1 MNSQRCIQLRLGSV
15 QISACPKRCKRA
27 TRRRLESGLAKRFAT
42 FVTLF
47 GVWSFWCA
55 HPLSVRAQSLT
66 VVPDSTTATRL
77 LDSDDCRQHCTVVGG
92 SRSGDNLFHSF
103 ERFNIS
109 EDVIVTVKN
118 QGAANIFARVLQA
131 ASTING
137 TLSITGEVKANFFL
151 INPQGITFGP
161 RATLVSSG
169 SFVASTAESVTFA
182 DETDFGTA
190 DATGPLLTI
199 SAPVGLQFGQEIGA
213 IVNRSQD
220 NQAGA
225 VTLAGQPA
233 GLQVASGEAL
243 ALMGG
248 SVVLDGGR
256 LTAESG
262 RIEIGSVTGHSWISI
277 SDDFVFGYE
286 EATGFADLAITNGGG
301 LDVSGSGGSIFL
313 RGHRI
318 EISDRAFIANTNTGN
333 LSSAVIDLTAEDA
346 IALSGFGIFFSA
358 NPGSTGNGASLNI
371 DARTLTVSDG
381 ALVAGGTL
389 GAGNGGSI
397 TINTSEETTLRGVGF
412 FSPTLVTTSSQ
423 ATGRGGDL
431 TINARELHVLDGAQI
446 QAVTY
451 GSGTGGNITIN
462 ATDRLHVSGS
472 DVMGSGGLSTSSLLA
487 SSGVVGL
494 PFQPDGDG
502 GNLTITTDTLTVS
515 DSAQIA
521 VDSLGPGNSGDLNI
535 TAQTIWL
542 ADQAQISAAAAFGN
556 GGNIQIED
564 AETLILREGSLV
576 SARAGTGSGRGDGG
590 NISIDADFIV
600 TNPLEDADIIAKA
613 TQGRGGNIA
622 IGARGLYGIAERTA
636 IAGNQTNDIDASS
649 EFGISGTIA
658 IDQLIATSAQSLV
671 TISERVLEAD
681 AAVTQGCQTT
691 GNHLR
696 VTGRGGMPTVPSGE
710 IEVANT
716 LVDLGERYIS
726 GNNSGRQD
734 SSPADVD
741 AGLDVVVEA
750 NLESVLVTD
759 RGREVTQEALRAEPF
774 RWREAKNWQVN
785 EQNQVVLT
793 AERSHGEDGPIAL
806 PGASCH
812 RS

>member
-1 MNSQRCIQLRLGSV
+1 MSFQRCIQSRLGSV
-15 QISACPKRCKRA
+15 LISAYPNRCKRSA
-27 TRRRLESGLAKRFAT
+27 CERLEGGWAKRCVAFAT
-42 FVTLF
+42 LL
-47 GVWSFWCA
+47 GMWSFWCVR
-55 HPLSVRAQSLT
+55 PLSARAQILT
-66 VVPDSTTATRL
+66 VAPDGTAATRL
-77 LDSDDCRQHCTVVGG
+77 LYSDDCRQHCTVVGG
-92 SRSGDNLFHSF
+92 SRLGGNLFHSF
-103 ERFNIS
+103 DRFNIS
-109 EDVIVTVKN
+109 EDVTVTVPD
-118 QGAANIFARVLQA
+118 QGATNIFARVLQA

-137 TLSITGEVKANFFL
+137 TLLIEGEAKANFFL

-169 SFVASTAESVTFA
+169 SFVVSTAESITFA
-182 DETDFGTA
+182 DQTSFGAIETTD
-190 DATGPLLTI
+190 PLLTI
-199 SAPVGLQFGQEIGA
+199 STPVGLQFGQEVGA
-213 IVNRSQD
+213 IVSRAQD
-220 NQAGA
+220 NQAGT
-225 VTLAGQPA
+225 VTLSGQPA
-233 GLQVASGEAL
+233 GLQVVSGEAL
-243 ALMGG
+243 ALIGG

-262 RIEIGSVTGHSWISI
+262 RIELGSVTGHSWVSV
-277 SDDFVFGYE
+277 SDEFEFGYE
-286 EATGFADLAITNGGG
+286 EATGFGDLSISNGGG

-318 EISDRAFIANTNTGN
+318 EISDRAFIANTNTGD

-381 ALVAGGTL
+381 ALVVGGTL

-423 ATGRGGDL
+423 STGRGGDL
-431 TINARELHVLDGAQI
+431 TINARELHVLDGAQL

-451 GSGTGGNITIN
+451 GSGTGGSITIN
-462 ATDRLHVSGS
+462 ATERLHVSGS

-487 SSGVVGL
+487 SSGVAGL

-502 GNLTITTDTLTVS
+502 GNLTITTDMLTVS
-515 DSAQIA
+515 DGAQIA
-521 VDSLGPGNSGDLNI
+521 VDSLGSGNSGDLNI

-542 ADQAQISAAAAFGN
+542 ADQAQLSAAAAFGN

-564 AETLILREGSLV
+564 AETLILREGSLI
-576 SARAGTGSGRGDGG
+576 STRAGTGSGRGDGG
-590 NISIDADFIV
+590 NISIDADFFV

-622 IGARGLYGIAERTA
+622 IGSRGLYGIAERPA

-658 IDQLIATSAQSLV
+658 IDQLIPTSDQSLV

-696 VTGRGGMPTVPSGE
+696 VTGRGGMPAVPSGE
-710 IEVANT
+710 IEIANV
-716 LVDLGERYIS
+716 LVDLGEHYLAS
-726 GNNSGRQD
+726 EV
-734 SSPADVD
+734 SSQESSQGGVD
-741 AGLDVVVEA
+741 ARLA
-750 NLESVLVTD
+750 SVSASD
-759 RGREVTQEALRAEPF
+759 GGREGNQAIVRDELL
-774 RWREAKNWQVN
+774 RWREAKDWQVN
-785 EQNQVVLT
+785 EQNQVVFT
-793 AERSHGEDGPIAL
+793 AERSHWEDRPIAL
-806 PGASCH
+806 SGASCH